1 MLKVSVVVTC
11 YNLGAYLQEALESID
26 VSAHPGGVE
35 VIVVDD
41 GSTDPHTVEVLDSLD
56 PLRYVVLRQANL
68 GLAKARNNGIAVAK
82 GEYIIPLDADNRLR
96 PAMIDRTVAV
106 LDTEPAIAIVYGDA
120 EYFGER
126 TGRWVVGEYDFA
138 KLLLQNRIDACAGF
152 RKCIWKQ
159 LGGYDEHMPHMGLED
174 WDFWLRASVAG
185 IKFRSVPEIFFDYR
199 VRKGSMLAGTIN
211 HMKPILDHIFNKPEL
226 AHLRNVR
233 KAHLELLADKKRIVT
248 GRELL
253 WQLADRL
260 KQRFKGSD
268 HGAGRNSG

>member
-26 VSAHPGGVE
+26 VSVHQAGVE

-82 GEYIIPLDADNRLR
+82 GDYIIPLDADNRLR
-96 PAMIDRTVAV
+96 PAMIDGTVAV

-120 EYFGER
+120 EYFGEL
-126 TGRWVVGEYDFA
+126 TGRWVVGEHDFA
-138 KLLLQNRIDACAGF
+138 KLLLKNRIDACAGF
-152 RKCIWKQ
+152 RKRIWKQ

-185 IKFRSVPEIFFDYR
+185 IKFRYVPEIFFDYR

-268 HGAGRNSG
+268 HGAGRDSE